1 MSVFRVNKNKNYTV
15 VANYHLRDKNLSLK
29 AKGLL
34 TIMLSLPED
43 WDYSMNGLV
52 AIVKEEITAV
62 KTALHELEEYNYLKR
77 TKFNNKKGHFEF
89 EYHIYEQPYIE
100 NPSMVNHIQLSTNNK
115 DKLDKQNILEII
127 NPITK
132 ELINNNFLSINDLNI
147 FYYDNLIRKL
157 LNKYEYKDIISAIN
171 YTVNKIK
178 ENNYTDENNNKI
190 INLFGYFKSS
200 LISNLNKIT
209 NDIELY
215 EGAE

>member
-1 MSVFRVNKNKNYTV
+1 MSVFRVNKSNNYTV
-15 VANYHLRDKNLSLK
+15 VANFHLRYKNMSLK

-34 TIMLSLPED
+34 TLMLSLPED

-62 KTALHELEEYNYLKR
+62 KTALHELEKLKYLKR
-77 TKFNNKKGHFEF
+77 TKFNNEKGRFDF
-89 EYHIYEQPYIE
+89 EYHIYEQPYIK
-100 NPSMVNHIQLSTNNK
+100 NPPMVNHIQQSTNNK
-115 DKLDKQNILEII
+115 DKLDKQNILEVIHL
-127 NPITK
+127 ITK
-132 ELINNNFLSINDLNI
+132 ELINNNFLDINDLNI
-147 FYYDNLIRKL
+147 FYYDNLIKKL
-157 LNKYEYKDIISAIN
+157 SNKYEYKDIITAVN

-178 ENNYTDENNNKI
+178 ENNYTDENDTEI

-215 EGAE
+215 EGDE